1 MVRYRADS
9 TSRVQKKLAA
19 GQKCP
24 YCRRTMEGDV
34 HGVRDLSPTVD
45 HVITQGR
52 RGDNHPENLI
62 WCCKRCNNLR
72 GSVPYDVFVAFSR
85 YVLIQFPNHPAAF
98 LRNALREFVY
108 WLAFA
113 ALGKKDDVN
122 HAVRMSLL
130 QLAGDME
137 NAK

>member
-1 MVRYRADS
+1 VRYRED
-9 TSRVQKKLAA
+9 TNRVQKRLAA

-24 YCRRTMEGDV
+24 YCKREMRLEPDPACE
-34 HGVRDLSPTVD
+34 LSPTID
-45 HVITQGR
+45 HVVTQGR
-52 RGDNHPENLI
+52 GGKSNPENLL
-62 WCCKRCNNLR
+62 WSCRRCNNLR

-113 ALGKKDDVN
+113 ALGKKDGVN